1 MSRRIHLV
9 GIGGAGMS
17 AIAKVLAERGESVSG
32 SDQAVSVYSEALEA
46 LGVPIAYGH
55 RAENIAGADLVL
67 VSSAVPAA
75 NPEVVAARQAGVPVM
90 RREDFLAELTAPYQ
104 VIAAAGTHGK
114 TTTTGLIA
122 WILSEAGLD
131 PSFIVGGVLLDFGSN
146 AHAGAGK
153 AFVIEA
159 DEYDRAFLGLRPD
172 VAVVTSVEHDHPDCF
187 PTPEGFLAAFEQF
200 AAQVQRTLIVC
211 ADDPAAAGLS
221 TGADRVTYG
230 LAPQA
235 DWRAEE
241 IRPNGVGGCDFL
253 VLHGEQVVGLVRTRL
268 PGDHNVRNTL
278 AALAV
283 ADELGVPFA
292 AARQALTSYRGASRR
307 SEVIGEA
314 GGVVVLDDYAHHP
327 SEIRATLA
335 GLRQRYPGRTLW
347 AVFQPHTFS
356 RVRALFDDFAAC
368 FGQADHVRITD
379 VFAAR
384 EQPDGRTTGRALA
397 EHVHHPD
404 CRYSGSLEDSARQL
418 IEQVE
423 GNSVVVTLSA
433 GDGNWIGKKLL
444 EARSL
449 REGGRNAEG

>member
-1 MSRRIHLV
+1 
-9 GIGGAGMS
+9 MS
-17 AIAKVLAERGESVSG
+17 AIARVLAEQGESVSG
-32 SDQAVSVYSEALEA
+32 SDQAVSAYSEALEA

-55 RAENIAGADLVL
+55 TAENITGADLVL
-67 VSSAVPAA
+67 VSSAVPDT

-90 RREDFLAELTAPYQ
+90 RREVFLAQLTAPYQ

-146 AHAGAGK
+146 AHAGSGK

-187 PTPEGFLAAFEQF
+187 PTPEDFRQAFEQF

-211 ADDPAAAGLS
+211 ADDPAAAALP
-221 TGADRVTYG
+221 TAARRVTYG
-230 LAPQA
+230 LAPEA

-241 IRPNGVGGCDFL
+241 IRANGVGGCDFL
-253 VLHGEQVVGLVRTRL
+253 VLHRGQVVGLVRTRL

-283 ADELGVPFA
+283 AEELGVPFVT
-292 AARQALTSYRGASRR
+292 ARQALTGYRGASRR

-335 GLRQRYPGRTLW
+335 GLTPALPGADAVGGLPAAHLLPGAGAVRRLCRVLRTGRPCAHHRHL
-347 AVFQPHTFS
+347 
-356 RVRALFDDFAAC
+356 RRA
-368 FGQADHVRITD
+368 R
-379 VFAAR
+379 AAR
-384 EQPDGRTTGRALA
+384 WPDDQPRA
-397 EHVHHPD
+397 
-404 CRYSGSLEDSARQL
+404 G
-418 IEQVE
+418 
-423 GNSVVVTLSA
+423 
-433 GDGNWIGKKLL
+433 
-444 EARSL
+444 
-449 REGGRNAEG
+449 

>member
-1 MSRRIHLV
+1 
-9 GIGGAGMS
+9 MS
-17 AIAKVLAERGESVSG
+17 AIARVLAEQGESVSG
-32 SDQAVSVYSEALEA
+32 SDQAVSAYSEALEV

-55 RAENIAGADLVL
+55 TAENITGADLVL
-67 VSSAVPAA
+67 VSSAVPDT

-90 RREDFLAELTAPYQ
+90 RREVFLAQLTAPYQ

-122 WILSEAGLD
+122 WILSEAGFD

-146 AHAGAGK
+146 AHAGSGK

-159 DEYDRAFLGLRPD
+159 DEYDRAFLGLLPD

-187 PTPEGFLAAFEQF
+187 PTPDDFREAFEQF

-211 ADDPAAAGLS
+211 ADDPAAAALP
-221 TGADRVTYG
+221 TAARRVTYG
-230 LAPQA
+230 LAPEA

-241 IRPNGVGGCDFL
+241 IRANGVGGCDFL
-253 VLHGEQVVGLVRTRL
+253 VLHRGKVVGLVRTRL

-278 AALAV
+278 AGLAV
-283 ADELGVPFA
+283 AEELGVPFA
-292 AARQALTSYRGASRR
+292 TARQALTGYRGASRR

-347 AVFQPHTFS
+347 AVFQPHTYS
-356 RVRALFDDFAAC
+356 RVRALFDGFAAC

-379 VFAAR
+379 IFAAR
-384 EQPDGRTTGRALA
+384 EQPDGQTTSRALA
-397 EHVHHPD
+397 EHVRHPD
-404 CRYSGSLEDSARQL
+404 CRYSGSLEESARQL

-423 GNSVVVTLSA
+423 ANSVVVTLSA

-444 EARSL
+444 QTLSV
-449 REGGRNAEG
+449 REGGRHAEG

>member
-1 MSRRIHLV
+1 
-9 GIGGAGMS
+9 MS
-17 AIAKVLAERGESVSG
+17 AIARVLAEQGESVSG
-32 SDQAVSVYSEALEA
+32 SDQAVSAYSEALEA

-55 RAENIAGADLVL
+55 TAENIAGADLVL
-67 VSSAVPAA
+67 VSSAVPDT

-90 RREDFLAELTAPYQ
+90 RREVFLAQLTAPYQ

-146 AHAGAGK
+146 AHAGTGK

-187 PTPEGFLAAFEQF
+187 PTPDDFREAFEQF

-211 ADDPAAAGLS
+211 ADDPAAAALP
-221 TGADRVTYG
+221 TAARRVTYG
-230 LAPQA
+230 LAPEA

-241 IRPNGVGGCDFL
+241 IRANGVGGCDFL
-253 VLHGEQVVGLVRTRL
+253 VLHRGTVVGLVRTRL

-278 AALAV
+278 AALVV
-283 ADELGVPFA
+283 AEELGVPFVT
-292 AARQALTSYRGASRR
+292 ARQALTGYRGASRR

-335 GLRQRYPGRTLW
+335 GLRQRYPGRRLW

-379 VFAAR
+379 IFAAR
-384 EQPDGRTTGRALA
+384 EQPDGRTTSRALA
-397 EHVHHPD
+397 EHVRHPD
-404 CRYSGSLEDSARQL
+404 CRYSGSLEESARQL

-423 GNSVVVTLSA
+423 ANSVVVTLSA
-433 GDGNWIGKKLL
+433 GDGNWIGKRLL
-444 EARSL
+444 ETL
-449 REGGRNAEG
+449 TVREGGRHAEG